1 MNIFKAIGGT
11 YNEVRLN
18 PNVGTWSFLLHRLSG
33 ILLAFYL
40 FMHLIVIATSPGN
53 AGAFD
58 SRLAAVQT
66 RLFHLLEIGLVGVI
80 FFHMLN
86 GLRIL
91 VADFF
96 YLTRQHQKLL
106 WIVVI
111 IFIIIM
117 AYATAV
123 MLPKV
128 FHREVTEVARIVGGL
143 R

>member
-1 MNIFKAIGGT
+1 MNIFRAIGGT
-11 YNEVRLN
+11 YNEMRLN
-18 PNVGTWSFLLHRLSG
+18 PNVGTWSFILHRLTG

-40 FMHLIVIATSPGN
+40 LAHLIVIATSPGN

-58 SRLAAVQT
+58 QRLASVQT
-66 RLFHLLEIGLVGVI
+66 RLFHLLEIGLIGVV

-86 GLRIL
+86 GLRII

-96 YLTRQHQKLL
+96 FLTKQHQKLL
-106 WIVVI
+106 WIAMI

-128 FHREVTEVARIVGGL
+128 FHQEVTEVAQAAGGL